1 MGELDIATAIAQP
14 PWGLTHTSIARR
26 YNDTTQCMWLH
37 HLRHLTLTNLQRQQR
52 RTIGTTCDLGLV
64 QVHLGSVGQ
73 SGRTPDSQWDAMMD
87 KGQVALTMHHI
98 GLGQSNVGVKRRPS
112 AGARR
117 SPGRNPGPGGRV
129 SSTSTSTAMAT
140 STSMAKS

>member
-1 MGELDIATAIAQP
+1 
-14 PWGLTHTSIARR
+14 
-26 YNDTTQCMWLH
+26 MWLH

-52 RTIGTTCDLGLV
+52 RTIGTTCDLGLA

-73 SGRTPDSQWDAMMD
+73 SGRTPDSQWDAMMG

-112 AGARR
+112 AGGPAGVQGGIPARVAGSRRRRRRRRWQHRRRWR
-117 SPGRNPGPGGRV
+117 SREASVV
-129 SSTSTSTAMAT
+129 SLLHVLV
-140 STSMAKS
+140 